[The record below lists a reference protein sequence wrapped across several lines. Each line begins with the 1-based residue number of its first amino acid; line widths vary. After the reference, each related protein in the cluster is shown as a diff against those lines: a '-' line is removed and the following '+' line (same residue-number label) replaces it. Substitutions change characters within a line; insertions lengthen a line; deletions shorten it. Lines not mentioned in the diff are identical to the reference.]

1 MNRGN
6 FLICKK
12 KTELQHDASS
22 SNNDYIITL
31 GGGGAPVPPSLSE
44 SDRAW
49 VTRWWPPPCVPALF
63 TVGAAFFVGLGFC
76 LAGALD
82 VEASGSG
89 GTIAP

>member
-1 MNRGN
+1 M
-6 FLICKK
+6 
-12 KTELQHDASS
+12 
-22 SNNDYIITL
+22 
-31 GGGGAPVPPSLSE
+31 PPSLSE

-76 LAGALD
+76 TCLAGALD

>member
-1 MNRGN
+1 M
-6 FLICKK
+6 
-12 KTELQHDASS
+12 
-22 SNNDYIITL
+22 
-31 GGGGAPVPPSLSE
+31 PPSLSE

-49 VTRWWPPPCVPALF
+49 VIRSPCAPALF
-63 TVGAAFFVGLGFC
+63 TVGAAFCVGLGFC

>member
-1 MNRGN
+1 M
-6 FLICKK
+6 
-12 KTELQHDASS
+12 
-22 SNNDYIITL
+22 
-31 GGGGAPVPPSLSE
+31 PPSLSE

-49 VTRWWPPPCVPALF
+49 LTRWWPPPCVPALF